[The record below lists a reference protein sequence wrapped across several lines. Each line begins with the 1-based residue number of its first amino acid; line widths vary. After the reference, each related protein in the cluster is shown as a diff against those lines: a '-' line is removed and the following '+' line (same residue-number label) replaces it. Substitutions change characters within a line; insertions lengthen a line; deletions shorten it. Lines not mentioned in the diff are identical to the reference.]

1 MKSAF
6 TNSKPIVKINAT
18 FDNAKKKCNIKK
30 NSRGGYQKQILWVRL
45 VSDSKIE
52 EKGTV
57 LERQFSHFL

>member
-1 MKSAF
+1 MAECR
-6 TNSKPIVKINAT
+6 TIEWW
-18 FDNAKKKCNIKK
+18 
-30 NSRGGYQKQILWVRL
+30 GGYQKQILWVRL